1 MKTNVCEAVAEAR
14 IDPNSTVD
22 EVMRRWPATI
32 GVFIRWRM
40 KCVGC
45 PFGTFHTIEHACL
58 EHGTDAPSFLA
69 ALRTAVAGAEG

>member
-1 MKTNVCEAVAEAR
+1 MKSNVCEAVPEAR
-14 IDPNSTVD
+14 VDPKSMVD

-58 EHGTDAPSFLA
+58 EHGSDTRSFHA
-69 ALRTAVAGAEG
+69 ALEMAVAEAEG

>member
-1 MKTNVCEAVAEAR
+1 MKTDLREVVAEGR
-14 IDPNSTVD
+14 IDPQSTVD
-22 EVMRRWPATI
+22 GVMRRWPATI

-58 EHGTDAPSFLA
+58 EHGTDAPSFFA
-69 ALRTAVAGAEG
+69 ALEMAVVEAEG